1 MNVCLISPKWN
12 KMVNSYPS
20 LGLGYLAAYLEREGH
35 RVTIFDLGLEPNTPL
50 AEDIAAIAATK
61 PDLIGL
67 TAMSTNYESA
77 LATARALKAQTG
89 APIVIGG
96 PHATV
101 LPEHVIR
108 ENVAAI
114 NRGRDYARKLRD
126 DVAEATARGRP
137 IASIVVSPSVAADMR
152 QFFNHAFAEFDGML
166 PRVIGGAAL
175 AEGNTGGDPIVYGYA
190 EREH

>member
-1 MNVCLISPKWN
+1 ML
-12 KMVNSYPS
+12 
-20 LGLGYLAAYLEREGH
+20 L
-35 RVTIFDLGLEPNTPL
+35 
-50 AEDIAAIAATK
+50 
-61 PDLIGL
+61 
-67 TAMSTNYESA
+67 
-77 LATARALKAQTG
+77 
-89 APIVIGG
+89 
-96 PHATV
+96 

-114 NRGRDYARKLRD
+114 DRGRDYARKLRD
-126 DVAEATARGRP
+126 DVAEAAARGRP